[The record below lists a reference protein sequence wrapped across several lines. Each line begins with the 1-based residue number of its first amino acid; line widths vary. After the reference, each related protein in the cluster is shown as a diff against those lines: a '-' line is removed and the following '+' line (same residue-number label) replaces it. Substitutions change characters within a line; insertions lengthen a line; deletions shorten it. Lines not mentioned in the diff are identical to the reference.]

1 MKKLIVLIPVIIIAF
16 ALAGCGA
23 GSGEELNIYNWG
35 DYIGEDVIAQF
46 EEETGIKVNYST
58 FASNEEMY
66 AKIKSGAG
74 DYDVIF
80 PSDYMVERMI
90 NEDML
95 AEIDTASLA
104 GYDLIDDKFKDMA
117 YDPANSYS
125 VPYMW
130 GTVGILYNTSMVD
143 EEVNSWEILWD
154 EKYAGQIFMYDS
166 ARDTMMVALK
176 MLGYDI
182 NTRNP
187 DEIEAAKQLL
197 IDQSPLVLAYITD
210 DGKDKMIAG
219 EAALAVVYSG
229 DAMET
234 IWENEDLAYAIPM
247 EGSNIWVDAMVIP
260 KSSKNY
266 DNALKFIEFMCR
278 TDIAFENVDYICY
291 STPQKE
297 ALAMVE
303 DETMLGTSAF
313 NPTAEEIARCE
324 VFNDLGEFKSVYDD
338 AWLRIKVQ

>member
-1 MKKLIVLIPVIIIAF
+1 MKKLLVTAAAILLVF
-16 ALAGCGA
+16 ALAGCGQ
-23 GSGEELNIYNWG
+23 SSKEELNIYNWG

-46 EEETGIKVNYST
+46 EEATGINVNYST

-74 DYDVIF
+74 DYDVLF
-80 PSDYMVERMI
+80 PSDYMIERMI
-90 NEDML
+90 AEDML
-95 AEIDTASLA
+95 AEIDTASLS
-104 GYDLIDDKFKDMA
+104 GYDLIGSGFKDMA
-117 YDPANSYS
+117 YDPTNSYS

-143 EEVNSWEILWD
+143 EPVTSWDILWD
-154 EKYAGQIFMYDS
+154 EKYSGQIFMYDS
-166 ARDTMMVALK
+166 ARDSMMVALK
-176 MLGYDI
+176 KLGYDI
-182 NTRNP
+182 NTRNEA
-187 DEIEAAKQLL
+187 EIEEAKQLL

-234 IWENEDLAYAIPM
+234 IWENEYLAYAIPE

-260 KSSKNY
+260 KSSENY
-266 DNALKFIEFMCR
+266 DNAVKFIEFMCS

-291 STPQKE
+291 STPQTE

-313 NPTAEEIARCE
+313 NPTDEEIARCE
-324 VFNDLGEFKSVYDD
+324 VFNDLGEFKAVYDD
-338 AWLRIKVQ
+338 AWLRVKVQ